1 MAWNGIIGGLMR
13 LLVVEDDFALS
24 EVLTYSLR
32 QVGHAVDRADD
43 GAAADQL
50 LRSQHFDL
58 IVLDLSLPRMDGL
71 EVLRRLRTH
80 QCTTPVLI
88 LSARDADDE
97 RVQGLDAGADDY
109 LVKPFSINELVARVR
124 ALLRRSGGAR
134 SQQVRHARL
143 AFDTVSRTVTID
155 DDVVDLSSREVSLLE
170 AVFVHFGQVVSK
182 ERLLEQVYGYEGDV
196 GLNTIEVYIH
206 RLRKKIAGSGVALR
220 TIHGRGYRLEVEDI
234 PASDPRAGELAR
246 SLRPSGG

>member
-134 SQQVRHARL
+134 SQQVRHAR
-143 AFDTVSRTVTID
+143 
-155 DDVVDLSSREVSLLE
+155 
-170 AVFVHFGQVVSK
+170 
-182 ERLLEQVYGYEGDV
+182 RLQPDGTSPLGRHWGSARRRV
-196 GLNTIEVYIH
+196 GRSCGH
-206 RLRKKIAGSGVALR
+206 GPRLRSVAVL
-220 TIHGRGYRLEVEDI
+220 
-234 PASDPRAGELAR
+234 S
-246 SLRPSGG
+246 

>member
-1 MAWNGIIGGLMR
+1 MVYNYPQLGWRVDSALLGSGTQTVPFIMYPSAHFYFVTYHTIG
-13 LLVVEDDFALS
+13 V
-24 EVLTYSLR
+24 
-32 QVGHAVDRADD
+32 
-43 GAAADQL
+43 
-50 LRSQHFDL
+50 
-58 IVLDLSLPRMDGL
+58 I
-71 EVLRRLRTH
+71 VLRRLRTH

-234 PASDPRAGELAR
+234 PASDPHAGELAR